1 MPELPEVEIL
11 KKSLNRNIK
20 FTKITKTKINNVN
33 LRYKVPKHLNKV
45 LKGQII
51 ENISRISKY
60 LILHLSSKKI
70 LLIHLGMSGTIHIV
84 RNNNNRNTNASFYN
98 SSNLPEKHNHIE
110 ITLNNN
116 LKLIYNDPRRFGY
129 FKILSNKFIHQPPL
143 KNLGPDPFSS
153 SFNFKYI
160 DNYIKNKKK
169 NIKNLLMDQ
178 SFVGGIG
185 NIYANEILFHCQ
197 LNPHKKISELNKKN
211 IFQILRNTRKVLRK
225 AIFFGGSTIKDFRRT
240 DGKSGNF
247 QQTFKVYGRHNAKC
261 SSYKCNG
268 VIKKT
273 IITNRSTFFCPK
285 CQN

>member
-98 SSNLPEKHNHIE
+98 SS
-110 ITLNNN
+110 T
-116 LKLIYNDPRRFGY
+116 
-129 FKILSNKFIHQPPL
+129 
-143 KNLGPDPFSS
+143 
-153 SFNFKYI
+153 
-160 DNYIKNKKK
+160 
-169 NIKNLLMDQ
+169 
-178 SFVGGIG
+178 
-185 NIYANEILFHCQ
+185 
-197 LNPHKKISELNKKN
+197 
-211 IFQILRNTRKVLRK
+211 T
-225 AIFFGGSTIKDFRRT
+225 
-240 DGKSGNF
+240 
-247 QQTFKVYGRHNAKC
+247 
-261 SSYKCNG
+261 
-268 VIKKT
+268 
-273 IITNRSTFFCPK
+273 
-285 CQN
+285 